1 MNIWAK
7 IYNFIIN
14 NDLIMLLL
22 ALDTCR
28 AFVATWGI
36 VPRHWPILGRVVYGK
51 RDEDLVRSVLLQLG
65 YNKKETN
72 KILEKFINKKN
83 TEKIK
88 IKDPVGYL
96 LNILS
101 RYTAEF
107 ESEISY
113 GLVAKNKRASYSRYY
128 VSTMDA
134 VHDAD
139 SLRYLSIIMANLIDK
154 YHKNSVDFIIVPK
167 GGNPVLAQ
175 TVASQL
181 GIDLVIAKDQN
192 DSARPPQT
200 GGEHDKKLL
209 FEIRYE
215 GVKKVLEEEKKK
227 KIGILLDCNTSG
239 GTQLRSIVEE
249 FNMYLSTGEYNIEPI
264 KDVFVLFKLV
274 KKDANGNEIKI
285 EKSFTD
291 IGCKLYRYFD
301 LDESDKAFLVGLPED
316 DYYSNVE
323 QLDTLV
329 SNIKEKK
336 HLYYDQTE

>member
-1 MNIWAK
+1 MNIWTK

-14 NDLIMLLL
+14 NNLIMLLL

-51 RDEDLVRSVLLQLG
+51 RDEDLVKSVLLQLG

-72 KILEKFINKKN
+72 KILERFLNKKN
-83 TEKIK
+83 PGRIK
-88 IKDPVGYL
+88 FKDPVGYL

-101 RYTAEF
+101 QYTAEF

-113 GLVAKNKRASYSRYY
+113 GFMAKDKRTSYSRYY
-128 VSTMDA
+128 ISTMDA
-134 VHDAD
+134 VHDAEC
-139 SLRYLSIIMANLIDK
+139 LRYLSVLMANLINK
-154 YHKNSVDFIIVPK
+154 YHNNRVDFIIVPK

-175 TVASQL
+175 SVASQL

-192 DSARPPQT
+192 DSARPLQI
-200 GGEHDKKLL
+200 GGEHDEKLL

-215 GVKKVLEEEKKK
+215 GVKKVLEKENKK

-249 FNMYLSTGEYNIEPI
+249 FNMYISTGAYNIEPI

-274 KKDANGNEIKI
+274 KKDLNGNELKI
-285 EKSFTD
+285 EDSFTD

-301 LDESDKAFLVGLPED
+301 LDESDKAFLVKIPED
-316 DYYSNVE
+316 DYYSNAE

-329 SNIKEKK
+329 SNIKEKN
-336 HLYYDQTE
+336 HLYYRD